1 MPIALHLSRLRHS
14 IDCGVDLGV
23 SSWLPSIV
31 VNSEGG
37 IVIVVIHNSWRF
49 LNHIDVFSSA
59 SEAEAAAPA
68 ADHPKDGTENNHTEE
83 SPSEDLFDSL
93 LAMVIWA
100 AIVVT
105 GILEPRVSLPIS
117 RVVNVIVPS
126 CATSVV
132 CWTVTIARTSLLVAC
147 SE

>member
-31 VNSEGG
+31 VNSESG

-49 LNHIDVFSSA
+49 LNHIDVFSPT

-68 ADHPKDGTENNHTEE
+68 ADHPKDGTENNHSEE

-105 GILEPRVSLPIS
+105 GILEP
-117 RVVNVIVPS
+117 
-126 CATSVV
+126 
-132 CWTVTIARTSLLVAC
+132 
-147 SE
+147 

>member
-1 MPIALHLSRLRHS
+1 MPIALDLSRLRHS

-49 LNHIDVFSSA
+49 LNHIDVPSPA
-59 SEAEAAAPA
+59 SEAETAAPA
-68 ADHPKDGTENNHTEE
+68 ADQPEDGAENNHTEE

-117 RVVNVIVPS
+117 RVVNVIIPS
-126 CATSVV
+126 
-132 CWTVTIARTSLLVAC
+132 
-147 SE
+147 